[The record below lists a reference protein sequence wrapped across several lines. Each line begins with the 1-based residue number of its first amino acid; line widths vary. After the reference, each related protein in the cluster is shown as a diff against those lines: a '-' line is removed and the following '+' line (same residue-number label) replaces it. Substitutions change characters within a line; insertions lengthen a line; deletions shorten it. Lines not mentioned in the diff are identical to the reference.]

1 MEISQILF
9 LVTGW
14 NLFVFLLYGLD
25 KWKAKNNQWRIP
37 EKVLLTSSLFLGGV
51 GAACGMLVF
60 HHKVSK
66 WSFRIGAPVGLILSM
81 AELFA
86 LIQGTIL

>member
-1 MEISQILF
+1 METSQLLF
-9 LVTGW
+9 GVAGW
-14 NLFVFLLYGLD
+14 NLLVFLLYGVD
-25 KWKAKNNQWRIP
+25 KWKAKQNLWRIP
-37 EKVLLTSSLFLGGV
+37 EKVLLTVSFFLGGV

-60 HHKVSK
+60 RHKTNH
-66 WSFRIGAPVGLILSM
+66 WSFRIGVPIGLILSV

>member
-1 MEISQILF
+1 METSQLLLLF
-9 LVTGW
+9 AGW

-37 EKVLLTSSLFLGGV
+37 EKALLTASFFLGGV

-60 HHKVSK
+60 RHKTNH
-66 WSFRIGAPVGLILSM
+66 WSFRIGVPVGLILTI
-81 AELFA
+81 AELIA
-86 LIQGTIL
+86 LLPEIKL